1 MATPSKRI
9 QAGKVTW
16 RARYRDPEGRQ
27 RSKSFDRKVDAQSFL
42 DDVHADMR
50 RGRYID
56 VDAGKVSLED
66 YGAQWL
72 ISQTFSETSHR
83 MIAAR
88 LKNHIYPVLGKKQL
102 RQLTPSMIQAWLKS
116 IDDLAPK
123 YRKDLFGHLSSILTA
138 AVDDEKITKNP
149 CKASSV
155 RAPKMEPR
163 KITPWTAEQVI
174 GVRDALPARYQ
185 IMATLAAGLGL
196 RQGEVFGLSPDD
208 VDFLRGTVTV
218 NRQVKLYSK
227 EKAFAPPKAGKT
239 REIPLP
245 SSVRDA
251 LAAHL
256 AAHPAESVTLPWKTM
271 EGKPVTVSLI
281 VHRNHDALSRNWVND
296 YLWAPALAAANVER
310 KRENGMHALRH
321 FYASVLL
328 DAGENIK
335 ALSSYLGH
343 ADPGFTL
350 RTYTHLMPS
359 STERTRKAVD
369 AAFNDQE
376 PASTSETGS

>member
-1 MATPSKRI
+1 M
-9 QAGKVTW
+9 
-16 RARYRDPEGRQ
+16 
-27 RSKSFDRKVDAQSFL
+27 DAQAFL
-42 DDVHADMR
+42 DDVSSDMR

-56 VDAGKVSLED
+56 VDAGKVSLRD
-66 YGAQWL
+66 YSAQWL
-72 ISQTFSETSHR
+72 SAQTFSETTYSLVEQ
-83 MIAAR
+83 R
-88 LKNHIYPVLGKKQL
+88 LRLHVYPRLGDRQL
-102 RQLTPSMIQAWLKS
+102 RQLTPSVIQAWLKGLS
-116 IDDLAPK
+116 DLAPK
-123 YRKDLFGHLSSILTA
+123 YQKDIFGHLSAILTA

-149 CKASSV
+149 CKAQSV
-155 RAPKMEPR
+155 KRPKLEPR
-163 KITPWTAEQVI
+163 KVVPWTRDQVVA
-174 GVRDALPARYQ
+174 VRDALPDQYQ

-208 VDFLRGTVTV
+208 IDFLRGTVTIR
-218 NRQVKLYSK
+218 RQVKLFVK
-227 EKAFAPPKAGKT
+227 NKAFAPPKAGRT

-245 SSVRDA
+245 STVRDA

-256 AAHPAESVTLPWKTM
+256 AAHPAQTVTLPWKTLGG
-271 EGKPVTVSLI
+271 EAVPVSL
-281 VHRNHDALSRNWVND
+281 VVTRHGEAMGRNWVNS
-296 YLWAPALAAANVER
+296 YLWGPALDKAEVPR
-310 KRENGMHALRH
+310 GRDNGMHALRH

-359 STERTRKAVD
+359 STERTRQAIDGALKGQD
-369 AAFNDQE
+369 